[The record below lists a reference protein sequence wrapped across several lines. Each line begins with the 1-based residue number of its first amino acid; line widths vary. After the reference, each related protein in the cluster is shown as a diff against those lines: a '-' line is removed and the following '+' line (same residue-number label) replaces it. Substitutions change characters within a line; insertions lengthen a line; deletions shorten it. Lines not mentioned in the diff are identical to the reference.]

1 MVSPN
6 SPKAHIMNSRNSSLS
21 LMALVLA
28 LLVPETVSAHTFG
41 AEGAGWIAGLA
52 HPFLGL
58 DHLLAMVAVGVW
70 ATQLGR
76 RAVWQVPLA
85 FVAMMTVGAWLGH
98 LVLGVAYVE
107 LMIAVSV
114 LALGL
119 MVTASVRWS
128 TAVSVLAVSLFALFH
143 GIAHGQEM
151 PQAGA
156 PLAYAAGFVMATV
169 CLHLIGIGLGR
180 VLSCRP
186 RWVRGAGSLIAT
198 AGSWMLL
205 GQGLA

>member
-1 MVSPN
+1 
-6 SPKAHIMNSRNSSLS
+6 MNSRNSSLS
-21 LMALVLA
+21 LMALGLA
-28 LLVPETVSAHTFG
+28 LLEPGTVSAHSFG
-41 AEGAGWIAGLA
+41 AGGAGWIAGLA

-198 AGSWMLL
+198 AGTWMLL